1 MTPHEQQHLDEL
13 MDSFNFARVARAM
26 RVLQWRW
33 ASADNRIPDEHHI
46 RATVR
51 SYARQAIQQALTNTD
66 HQPGRGFIGTGGFH
80 IEAFTEAGTLTGLY
94 ARFTLADYSTVL

>member
-13 MDSFNFARVARAM
+13 MDSFDFARVARAM
-26 RVLQWRW
+26 RALQWRW
-33 ASADNRIPDEHHI
+33 ASANNSIPDEPHI

-51 SYARQAIQQALTNTD
+51 SYARQAIRQALTKAG

-80 IEAFTEAGTLTGLY
+80 IEAFTEVSSLTVQRL
-94 ARFTLADYSTVL
+94 VLQNNIHISLI

>member
-13 MDSFNFARVARAM
+13 MDHFDFARVAHAM
-26 RVLQWRW
+26 RALQWRW
-33 ASADNRIPDEHHI
+33 ASAYNSIPNEPHI

-51 SYARQAIQQALTNTD
+51 SYARQFIQQARINTG

-80 IEAFTEAGTLTGLY
+80 IEAFSEAGTLTGLY
-94 ARFTLADYSTVL
+94 ARFTLNEYSTIV

>member
-13 MDSFNFARVARAM
+13 MDSFDFARVARAM
-26 RVLQWRW
+26 RSLQWRW
-33 ASADNRIPDEHHI
+33 ASAENGIPDESYI

-51 SYARQAIQQALTNTD
+51 SYARQAIQQAHTNTG

-80 IEAFTEAGTLTGLY
+80 IEAFCEAGALTGLY
-94 ARFTLADYSTVL
+94 ARFTLTEYSTMS